1 MLAVLLLENLAKYNH
16 EINMTVKFLLIT
28 FKQTCVIM
36 FLKFFWIF
44 LVFKKNFYK
53 YHFWLGRLL
62 EEKNFPQ
69 ALFYASDEE
78 SLEEASWKIST
89 KSDNYFRS
97 YAIFSFFHLVG
108 WLVWLDC
115 LTFCR
120 SHQNLSKRPSWS
132 RYQPCKISM
141 G

>member
-1 MLAVLLLENLAKYNH
+1 MKKSIWQSNSWWICSSNH
-16 EINMTVKFLLIT
+16 VWSCFRI
-28 FKQTCVIM
+28 
-36 FLKFFWIF
+36 
-44 LVFKKNFYK
+44 FKKNFE
-53 YHFWLGRLL
+53 FF
-62 EEKNFPQ
+62 EKISISTISGWVGCWKKIFFPQ

-78 SLEEASWKIST
+78 SLKEASWKIST

-97 YAIFSFFHLVG
+97 YAIFLFFHLVG